1 MTLFRLGWASVQCS
15 RDQYVILDVM
25 TPDGHGIHLRQP
37 ALLKHLFH
45 LRGSPMEETPFFEK
59 LAPSKDLEEKAENHS
74 NEVEMLIHE
83 KLWKGEEQ
91 KRRRR
96 AKRT

>member
-1 MTLFRLGWASVQCS
+1 MSRLGWASVQCT
-15 RDQYVILDVM
+15 RDQYVILNVM

-37 ALLKHLFH
+37 ALLKHLSH
-45 LRGSPMEETPFFEK
+45 LRGSPVEATPFFEK
-59 LAPSKDLEEKAENHS
+59 FAPSKDSEETTDNHS
-74 NEVEMLIHE
+74 NEMQMLIHE
-83 KLWKGEEQ
+83 KLWRGEEQ